1 MQNTKDLVLGIDTS
15 NYTTSVALTDSRRN
29 VIKDERILLSVK
41 QGERGLRQSNALFQ
55 HQENLPNLL
64 HRILPE
70 YRERIGAISVSSRP
84 RPVDGSYMP
93 VFLAGCQTG
102 KILADAFGVP
112 YFEFSH
118 QEGHLKAASFTTT
131 LDWKRPYLA
140 WHLSGGTCELL
151 SVTPGNDDQ
160 ESPTIDIIGG
170 SLDISFGQLLD
181 RLGVA
186 MDLQFPCGKA
196 LDTMALAARDHWK
209 EELAE
214 IKEPL
219 FKSIAR
225 KGLNFNLSGLETQV
239 LRLYESDTVSPEI
252 LVYALFE
259 EICRCLSKVTVK
271 AVEETKMDQVLFTGG
286 VSASRYM
293 RERWDDLMKKNRKTK
308 FCTVFGDIVH
318 SSDNAVGT
326 SILGGE
332 CLWD

>member
-15 NYTTSVALTDSRRN
+15 NYTTSVALADPNRN

-64 HRILPE
+64 HKILPE
-70 YRERIGAISVSSRP
+70 YRDRISAISVSSRP
-84 RPVDGSYMP
+84 RPVEGSYMP

-112 YFEFSH
+112 YFQFSH
-118 QEGHLKAASFTTT
+118 QEGHLKAASFNTD
-131 LDWKRPYLA
+131 LQWDQPYLA

-151 SVTPGNDDQ
+151 SVIPGNQ
-160 ESPTIDIIGG
+160 SHEIQIEIIGG

-196 LDTMALAARDHWK
+196 LDVMAMAARDHWK
-209 EELAE
+209 EERAQIE
-214 IKEPL
+214 EVP
-219 FKSIAR
+219 FKPISR
-225 KGLNFNLSGLETQV
+225 KGLEFNISGLETQC
-239 LRLYESDTVSPEI
+239 LRLLQSEAIAPEL
-252 LVYALFE
+252 LVYYLFE
-259 EICRCLSKVTVK
+259 EICRCLHKVTTK
-271 AVEETKMDQVLFTGG
+271 AVETTGITQVLFTGG
-286 VSASRYM
+286 VSASLFVRD
-293 RERWDDLMKKNRKTK
+293 RWEELQAKKHALR
-308 FCTVFGDIVH
+308 FRTVFGDPKH

-326 SILGGE
+326 AILGGE
-332 CLWD
+332 LVWD